1 MDLKVKTI
9 VAEILD
15 IEVDNL
21 NAEDDLLYLVY
32 NDYVEFAGIIC
43 KIEDKF
49 NIKISD
55 EDCLN
60 LKTVNNIVDYLKSVL
75 KIS

>member
-1 MDLKVKTI
+1 MDLKAKTI

-15 IEVDNL
+15 IEVDSL

-32 NDYVEFAGIIC
+32 NDYVEFAEIIYQ
-43 KIEDKF
+43 IEEKF

-60 LKTVNNIVDYLKSVL
+60 LKTVTDIVDYLKSVL